1 MVEKKLIETRQAG
14 LADAATQPVVDLLAS
29 ILNEVQNRVQVNA
42 AATPQSLVGEALR
55 AVNLFKEI
63 EAAITLTARPTVT
76 LKADPASLPDGGGA
90 VRLTWTSAGA
100 QTVSIVGVDA
110 NGATV
115 PVGDVSPA
123 PGGSVNVNITTT
135 SRFTATATGRCRT
148 TASVE
153 VLVGSIIF

>member
-1 MVEKKLIETRQAG
+1 MVDKKLIEARQASVG
-14 LADAATQPVVDLLAS
+14 DPATQPVVDLLAS

-42 AATPQSLVGEALR
+42 ATPADPLTGEAAR
-55 AVNLFKEI
+55 AATLFREI
-63 EAAITLTARPTVT
+63 EAAIALIARPTVT
-76 LKADPASLPDGGGA
+76 LAADPATLPDGGGS
-90 VRLTWTSAGA
+90 VRLTWASTGA

-115 PVGDVSPA
+115 PVGDAAPA
-123 PGGSVNVNITTT
+123 SGGSVNVNITTT
-135 SRFTATATGRCRT
+135 TRFTATASGRCRT